1 MAASARLFSRV
12 KDGFT
17 TSVRFASYESTRKNL
32 KLNSNSKVI
41 CQGFT
46 GKQGTFHSQQALEYG
61 SKLVGG
67 VSPGKGGRQ
76 HLNLPV
82 FNSVKEAKAA
92 TGADA
97 TVIYVPPPGA
107 ANAIMEAIE
116 AEVPLIVCIT
126 EGVPQHDM
134 VKVKHALLAQD
145 KSRLVG
151 PNCPGIIAPEQ
162 CKIGIMPGH
171 IHKRGKIGVVSRSGT
186 LTYEAVHQTTEVGLG
201 QTLCVGI
208 GGDPFN
214 GTDFI
219 DCLEV
224 FLKDPDTKG
233 IILIGE
239 IGGVA
244 EEKAADYLLQYNQN
258 SFGERVQQ
266 ANRSAAG
273 IKAKP
278 VVSFI
283 AGLSAP
289 PGRRMGHAG
298 AIISG
303 GKGGAQDKI
312 NALEKAGVIVTRS
325 PAQMG
330 KELFKE
336 MKRLELA

>member
-1 MAASARLFSRV
+1 MAAPARILSRFYADGLKLGFSI
-12 KDGFT
+12 
-17 TSVRFASYESTRKNL
+17 RFNSYEATRKNL
-32 KLNSNSKVI
+32 KLTAQTKVI

-46 GKQGTFHSQQALEYG
+46 GKQGTFHSKQAIEYG
-61 SKLVGG
+61 TKMVGG
-67 VSPGKGGRQ
+67 VSPGKGGKT
-76 HLNLPV
+76 HLDLPV
-82 FNSVKEAKAA
+82 FNSVKEARAA

-107 ANAIMEAIE
+107 AAAILEAID

-126 EGVPQHDM
+126 EGIPQHDM
-134 VKVKHALLAQD
+134 VRVKHRLLRQS
-145 KSRLVG
+145 KSRLIG

-171 IHKRGKIGVVSRSGT
+171 IHQKGIIGVVSRSGT
-186 LTYEAVHQTTEVGLG
+186 LTYEAVHQTTQVGLG

-224 FLKDPDTKG
+224 FLNDPETKG

-244 EEKAADYLLQYNQN
+244 EEQAAEYLMKHN
-258 SFGERVQQ
+258 SGT
-266 ANRSAAG
+266 N
-273 IKAKP
+273 AKP

-312 NALEKAGVIVTRS
+312 NALEKAGVIVTKS

-330 KELFKE
+330 NELLKE
-336 MKRLELA
+336 MRDRKSVV

>member
-1 MAASARLFSRV
+1 MKTQV
-12 KDGFT
+12 KSGLTIVSMISHIGVKFGQSIRFT
-17 TSVRFASYESTRKNL
+17 SYESCRWNL
-32 KLNSNSKVI
+32 KINANTKVI

-46 GKQGTFHSQQALEYG
+46 GKQGTFHSKQAIEYG
-61 SKLVGG
+61 TKLVGG
-67 VSPGKGGRQ
+67 VSPGKGGKT
-76 HLNLPV
+76 HLDLPV
-82 FNSVKEAKAA
+82 FNSVKEARSA

-107 ANAIMEAIE
+107 AKAIDEAIE
-116 AEVPLIVCIT
+116 AEIPLIVCIT
-126 EGVPQHDM
+126 EGIPQHDM
-134 VKVKHALLAQD
+134 VRVKHKLLRQS
-145 KSRLVG
+145 KTRLIG

-171 IHKRGKIGVVSRSGT
+171 IHQKGIVGVVSRSGT
-186 LTYEAVHQTTEVGLG
+186 LTYEAVHQTTQVGLG

-224 FLKDPDTKG
+224 FLKDPETKG

-244 EEKAADYLLQYNQN
+244 EEQAADYLNKHN
-258 SFGERVQQ
+258 SGP
-266 ANRSAAG
+266 N
-273 IKAKP
+273 AKP

-283 AGLSAP
+283 AGISAP

-330 KELFKE
+330 TELLKE
-336 MKRLELA
+336 MRRLNLV

>member
-1 MAASARLFSRV
+1 MAIPTRILRRLFE
-12 KDGFT
+12 GFKVAN
-17 TSVRFASYESTRKNL
+17 SIRFNSYEATRKNL
-32 KLNSNSKVI
+32 KLNSQSKVI

-46 GKQGTFHSQQALEYG
+46 GKQGTFHSKQAIEYG
-61 SKLVGG
+61 TKMVGG
-67 VSPGKGGRQ
+67 VSPGKGGKT
-76 HLNLPV
+76 HLDLPV
-82 FNSVKEAKAA
+82 FNSVKEARDA
-92 TGADA
+92 TGCDA

-107 ANAIMEAIE
+107 AAAIIEAID

-126 EGVPQHDM
+126 EGIPQHDM
-134 VKVKHALLAQD
+134 VRVKHKLIRQN
-145 KSRLVG
+145 KSRLIG

-171 IHKRGKIGVVSRSGT
+171 IHQKGVVGVVSRSGT
-186 LTYEAVHQTTEVGLG
+186 LTYEAVHQTTQVGLG

-224 FLKDPDTKG
+224 FLNDPETKG

-244 EEKAADYLLQYNQN
+244 EENAAEYLMKHN
-258 SFGERVQQ
+258 SGP
-266 ANRSAAG
+266 N
-273 IKAKP
+273 KKP

-312 NALEKAGVIVTRS
+312 NALEKAGVIVTKS

-330 KELFKE
+330 TELLKE
-336 MKRLELA
+336 MRRLNIA

>member
-1 MAASARLFSRV
+1 MAASARLFARV

-244 EEKAADYLLQYNQN
+244 EEKAADYLLQYNQ
-258 SFGERVQQ
+258 
-266 ANRSAAG
+266 G